1 MNLLDRMSLN
11 KMSYD
16 TGGFTVQ
23 EILSSFSKKILEIID
38 LVNKNEEVCKNAE
51 DLLTLLKDELLPE
64 EVKKKI
70 EEMERDGT
78 LEKLINFDKYNE
90 LEEDIE
96 DINLKLVDNDSVT
109 NKIKNDKNIKYR
121 ENLTLY
127 KNTFGTFS
135 NASGSNII
143 VNNDE
148 QNVEVCGI
156 TLENDNLLSSYTDRD
171 GVAQYNSIT
180 SRPLEFRN
188 VHSYSIDGCIVD
200 SVDGFEVGMI
210 IDTTHPVKYSG
221 IITDIDDSNNKIS
234 VNNWYKV
241 GDTSIGQIPTND
253 GDVIV
258 NPLNKIW
265 NLNTN
270 LFIKANHPRTNGCV
284 QELDVINE
292 QTGNLV
298 DGIDVISKGTG
309 KCNVGFRVRVDKNK
323 GTWAR
328 GFQVNKATIG
338 VEASS
343 TEIGMQSTNATAFSY
358 LSNNS
363 PVGYSHKAEL
373 NTKALQCMDLNSRE
387 QFSILNNGLMS
398 CTRVRHKVIS
408 TKEELSPYCPV
419 YLTRV
424 TENDMIRPTSDMS
437 GLIVKVVNITS
448 GPINVNT
455 HTKIYPVQSGESITL
470 FTDGLTYFKIS

>member
-1 MNLLDRMSLN
+1 MC
-11 KMSYD
+11 YD
-16 TGGFTVQ
+16 VGGYTVQ
-23 EILSSFSKKILEIID
+23 EILASFCEKILEIID
-38 LVNKNEEVCKNAE
+38 QVNINEEVCKNAE
-51 DLLTLLKDELLPE
+51 KLLTLIKDDLLPE
-64 EVKKKI
+64 EVKKVI
-70 EEMERDGT
+70 EEMERNGI

-143 VNNDE
+143 VNDDN

-171 GVAQYNSIT
+171 
-180 SRPLEFRN
+180 
-188 VHSYSIDGCIVD
+188 

-210 IDTTHPVKYSG
+210 IDTTHPIKYSG
-221 IITDIDDSNNKIS
+221 IITDIEDTTNKIR

-253 GDVIV
+253 GNIIV

-270 LFIKANHPRTNGCV
+270 LYLRANHPRTNGCV

-292 QTGNLV
+292 QNGNLV

-309 KCNVGFRVRVDKNK
+309 KCNVGFRVRVDENK

-408 TKEELSPYCPV
+408 TKEELSPYYPV

-424 TENDMIRPTSDMS
+424 AENDMIRPTSDMS
-437 GLIVKVVNITS
+437 GLIVRVVNITS

-470 FTDGLTYFKIS
+470 FTDGQTYFKIS